1 MDRLISE
8 QELLKHFN
16 PREDWVVVQTIK
28 TIPSAEPSGDVVS
41 RGVFEQVMWERD
53 VAIEQLKD
61 LGYGLGKKPKTG
73 HWIEGGYDDYKL
85 VCSECGYPRYEY
97 YEKPKA
103 KYCECC
109 GCRMI
114 VPQERSDKE

>member
-1 MDRLISE
+1 MTEDRAISLNAVIE
-8 QELLKHFN
+8 AI
-16 PREDWVVVQTIK
+16 DVWDSYAK
-28 TIPSAEPSGDVVS
+28 TI
-41 RGVFEQVMWERD
+41 ERIKELPP
-53 VAIEQLKD
+53 V
-61 LGYGLGKKPKTG
+61 KPQDCDICEVGKTG

-109 GCRMI
+109 GCPMEI
-114 VPQERSDKE
+114 EPQEGANE

>member
-8 QELLKHFN
+8 KEVLKAFEKYLRFEGNFH
-16 PREDWVVVQTIK
+16 EMIK
-28 TIPSAEPSGDVVS
+28 AIQPAESI
-41 RGVFEQVMWERD
+41 
-53 VAIEQLKD
+53 A
-61 LGYGLGKKPKTG
+61 G
-73 HWIEGGYDDYKL
+73 HWIEGGYDDYKW

-109 GCRMI
+109 GCPMEI
-114 VPQERSDKE
+114 EPQEREDKE